1 MTDSFETI
9 SFPKQRKTKI
19 GATTYIVN
27 SYFDDSG
34 ETLKE
39 KIKNLL
45 ISEVKRNIELDG
57 SIKPKI
63 VI

>member
-1 MTDSFETI
+1 MTNSFEII

-19 GATTYIVN
+19 GATTYITN

-45 ISEVKRNIELDG
+45 ISEVKKNIGTNG
-57 SIKPKI
+57 SMKPKI